1 MKFTPIAA
9 ALALTV
15 AALLPAQAAT
25 AAHDHGHSQSHA
37 APTAALH
44 LNAGQKWETDAPL
57 RQAMARLRQHMAP
70 ALGPIH
76 AKRLPAAEY
85 ARLGREVEAAV
96 ADIVAQC
103 KLPPEADAQLHLVVA
118 ELLQGAEQMTG
129 QRGKPRNGALQVV
142 SALDSYARYFA
153 DPDFRP
159 LAH

>member
-1 MKFTPIAA
+1 
-9 ALALTV
+9 V
-15 AALLPAQAAT
+15 
-25 AAHDHGHSQSHA
+25 A

-118 ELLQGAEQMTG
+118 ELLQGAEQMTC
-129 QRGKPRNGALQVV
+129 QRG
-142 SALDSYARYFA
+142 
-153 DPDFRP
+153 
-159 LAH
+159 